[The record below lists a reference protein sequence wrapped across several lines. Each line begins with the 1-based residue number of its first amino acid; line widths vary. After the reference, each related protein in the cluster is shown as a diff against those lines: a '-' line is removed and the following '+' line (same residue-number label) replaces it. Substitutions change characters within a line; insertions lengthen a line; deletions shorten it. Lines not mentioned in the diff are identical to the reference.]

1 MIHNKSLPDAFRNA
15 FNGLAYVFKSQ
26 RNAKIHFC
34 ATILVIAAGFFL
46 HISTFEWIAVLF
58 AIGLVLASECFNT
71 ALEKLTDLVTSDYH
85 ELARL
90 SKDSSAAAVLVSSLI
105 AAVIGLI
112 VFLPRVILLF
122 GNI

>member
-34 ATILVIAAGFFL
+34 AAILVIAVSFFF
-46 HISTFEWIAVLF
+46 HISAFEWIAVLF

-90 SKDSSAAAVLVSSLI
+90 SKDSSAAAVLVSSI
-105 AAVIGLI
+105 FAAIIGLI
-112 VFLPRVILLF
+112 VFLPKIIIFL
-122 GNI
+122 GKI